1 MSDKEIVSGM
11 NWVGKTYNINGHWSI
26 KPKDDKRYVV
36 FGDDFSTPRGPDVKV
51 FLSQKRMEDIDK
63 RESVDID
70 GLFLGE
76 MTEFKG
82 TQSYEIPNEIVLED
96 FESIV
101 IHCKAYSVVWGG
113 TNLR

>member
-1 MSDKEIVSGM
+1 MSGT
-11 NWVGKTYNINGHWSI
+11 NWVSKTYNINGHWSI
-26 KPKDDKRYVV
+26 ESKDDKRYVV

-51 FLSQKRMEDIDK
+51 FLSQKRMEDIHK

-76 MTEFKG
+76 IATFKG
-82 TQSYEIPNEIVLED
+82 MQSYEIPTEAVLED
-96 FESIV
+96 YESIV

-113 TNLR
+113 TNLK